1 MIYFLITLG
10 SAGVVLSAQQANF
23 RFDDLDGK
31 NAQNVVFHA
40 SYWLSNN
47 PKLNPDFSN
56 HRLGISTG
64 YSSYFGKVHDN
75 RWILPD
81 FDIVMRVTGNL
92 SLTGKLYGF
101 QLKDD
106 APHVIGSGIQY
117 YFGKN
122 DSNTWVSSIQ
132 RIDLKGVAHFRLT
145 SITMNI
151 NKWFSG
157 TLVDYCLGVGAN
169 IFKGRSY
176 YKSIATL
183 DNIEGQ
189 ANFFSM
195 DVIKP
200 FDSFKLGIGFNIHPN
215 YQLFRAY
222 IMKNFF

>member
-1 MIYFLITLG
+1 MT
-10 SAGVVLSAQQANF
+10 N
-23 RFDDLDGK
+23 
-31 NAQNVVFHA
+31 
-40 SYWLSNN
+40 
-47 PKLNPDFSN
+47 
-56 HRLGISTG
+56 ST
-64 YSSYFGKVHDN
+64 
-75 RWILPD
+75 RPD
-81 FDIVMRVTGNL
+81 FDIIMRVTGNL

-101 QLKDD
+101 QLNED
-106 APHVIGSGIQY
+106 APHVIGSGFQY
-117 YFGKN
+117 YFGKD
-122 DSNTWVSSIQ
+122 DSKTWVSSIQ

-183 DNIEGQ
+183 GNIEGQ

-200 FDSFKLGIGFNIHPN
+200 FNSFKSGIGFNIHPN

>member
-10 SAGVVLSAQQANF
+10 SAVVVLSAQQANF

-31 NAQNVVFHA
+31 NAQNIVFHA

-64 YSSYFGKVHDN
+64 YSSYFREIHDG

-81 FDIVMRVTGNL
+81 FDIIMRVTGNL

-101 QLKDD
+101 QLKED
-106 APHVIGSGIQY
+106 APHVIGSGFQY
-117 YFGKN
+117 YFGKD
-122 DSNTWVSSIQ
+122 DSKTWVSSIQ
-132 RIDLKGVAHFRLT
+132 RIVLKGVAHFRLT

-183 DNIEGQ
+183 GNIEGQ

-195 DVIKP
+195 DIIKP
-200 FDSFKLGIGFNIHPN
+200 FNSFKSGIGFNIHPN

-222 IMKNFF
+222 IMKNFL

>member
-10 SAGVVLSAQQANF
+10 SAVVVLSAQQANF

-31 NAQNVVFHA
+31 NAQNIVFHA

-64 YSSYFGKVHDN
+64 YSSYFREIHDD

-81 FDIVMRVTGNL
+81 FDIIMRVTGNL

-101 QLKDD
+101 QLKED
-106 APHVIGSGIQY
+106 APHVIGSGFQY
-117 YFGKN
+117 YFGKDN
-122 DSNTWVSSIQ
+122 SKTWVSSIQ

-157 TLVDYCLGVGAN
+157 TLVDSGLGVGAN

-183 DNIEGQ
+183 GNIEGQ

-200 FDSFKLGIGFNIHPN
+200 FNSFKSGIGFNIHPN

>member
-23 RFDDLDGK
+23 RFDDLNRG

-117 YFGKN
+117 YFGKD
-122 DSNTWVSSIQ
+122 DSKTWVSSIQ

-145 SITMNI
+145 SITFSNDSSFIRTIKLSSVIPMDYI
-151 NKWFSG
+151 TWF
-157 TLVDYCLGVGAN
+157 LN
-169 IFKGRSY
+169 
-176 YKSIATL
+176 
-183 DNIEGQ
+183 
-189 ANFFSM
+189 
-195 DVIKP
+195 
-200 FDSFKLGIGFNIHPN
+200 
-215 YQLFRAY
+215 
-222 IMKNFF
+222 

>member
-1 MIYFLITLG
+1 MIYFLIALG
-10 SAGVVLSAQQANF
+10 SSGVVLSGQQADF
-23 RFDDLDGK
+23 RFDDLNRA
-31 NAQNVVFHA
+31 NAQIVVFHA

-47 PKLNPDFSN
+47 PKLNPDLGN

-81 FDIVMRVTGNL
+81 FDIVMRVTENL
-92 SLTGKLYGF
+92 SLIGKLYGF
-101 QLKDD
+101 QLKED
-106 APHVIGSGIQY
+106 APHVIGSGFQY
-117 YFGKN
+117 YFGKDDN
-122 DSNTWVSSIQ
+122 KTWVSSIQ

-157 TLVDYCLGVGAN
+157 TLVNYCLGIGAN

-176 YKSIATL
+176 YKLIPTL

-189 ANFFSM
+189 TNFFSM

-200 FDSFKLGIGFNIHPN
+200 FNLFKLGIGFNIHPN

-222 IMKNFF
+222 IMKDFF

>member
-1 MIYFLITLG
+1 M
-10 SAGVVLSAQQANF
+10 
-23 RFDDLDGK
+23 
-31 NAQNVVFHA
+31 
-40 SYWLSNN
+40 
-47 PKLNPDFSN
+47 NPDFSN

-64 YSSYFGKVHDN
+64 YSSYFGKVHDD

-117 YFGKN
+117 YFGKD
-122 DSNTWVSSIQ
+122 DSKTWVSSIQ

-215 YQLFRAY
+215 YQLFRSY
-222 IMKNFF
+222 IMKDFF